1 MFLLNCVI
9 TRFKFSNKA
18 VQTFNIMDFKMGS
31 KLALEQ
37 HPTWGN
43 DGAREQEII
52 AVVQIDCR

>member
-1 MFLLNCVI
+1 
-9 TRFKFSNKA
+9 
-18 VQTFNIMDFKMGS
+18 MGS